1 MSGEVEKNLTST
13 LQTSEMDA
21 VGESV
26 LNALGDIASQ
36 LSEHSNVLTQSASE
50 FEALLAV
57 AQGKFQELSDRLDA
71 TDISAEV
78 ESVQAAVSVEDR
90 LTDAL
95 EQLQTAM
102 SDWESEIASV
112 QNAWGEVCDQ
122 TIETIDALGEELN
135 QLEDAFAQ
143 AQQDVQDASS
153 GFEAV
158 ISQLTEQVQSFQSML
173 NTSFEALTADLA
185 NTHQTAL
192 TEGFDGLIEQVGE
205 TQKTELDQHF
215 IQHSEDLNQLYNTFG
230 TEIDDLGDDLKD
242 RCTQLLE
249 DAGHY
254 CTDEAKHELE
264 TAMRDTVEGAIADF
278 ATEIAEN
285 LVLMGVGSSVTGS
298 LSPVLPELIVAKKT
312 AELVNAGLD
321 AVDDLF

>member
-1 MSGEVEKNLTST
+1 MSGEVEENPTST

-21 VGESV
+21 VDEFV
-26 LNALGDIASQ
+26 LNVLGNVASQ
-36 LSEHSNVLTQSASE
+36 LPEHSNVLNQSVSE
-50 FEALLAV
+50 FEGLVAE
-57 AQGKFQELSDRLDA
+57 AQGNFQELSDRLNA

-78 ESVQAAVSVEDR
+78 ESFQAAVSSEDR

-102 SDWESEIASV
+102 SDWESEIVSV
-112 QNAWGEVCDQ
+112 QTAWGEACGQ
-122 TIETIDALGEELN
+122 TIDTLDALGEELN
-135 QLEDAFAQ
+135 QLEDTFAQ
-143 AQQDVQDASS
+143 AQQDVQDTAS

-158 ISQLTEQVQSFQSML
+158 IAQLTAQVQSFQSTL

-185 NTHQTAL
+185 DTHQTAL

-205 TQKTELDQHF
+205 TQKTELSQHF
-215 IQHSEDLNQLYNTFG
+215 TQHSEDLNQLYSTFG
-230 TEIDDLGDDLKD
+230 TEIDGLGDDLKD
-242 RCTQLLE
+242 RCTQLIE
-249 DAGHY
+249 DAGQY
-254 CTDEAKHELE
+254 CTDEAQHELG
-264 TAMRDTVEGAIADF
+264 TAMRDTIEDTITDF

-298 LSPVLPELIVAKKT
+298 LSSVLPELVVAKKT